1 MVRKEKKSKGGVIL
15 AFIIAFVM
23 VGSILGIVSSDRQ
36 QSQFKYKDI
45 KFKQDQLNNVWYTT
59 INNQKVIFNYLPQD
73 VEQIELTPDITT
85 LLLNKPEIDT
95 TSKINDTF
103 YEEIALAQYN
113 MALTLNPLNLYLR
126 QGFTANNTFNLPI
139 LTCKEATMAVPIIY
153 FQQSNQ
159 TKITLE
165 NNCIIAEARNNI
177 DILRLKDR
185 LLYSILGIIR

>member
-1 MVRKEKKSKGGVIL
+1 MVRKEKKSKSGVIL

-113 MALTLNPLNLYLR
+113 MALTLNSLNLYIR

-165 NNCIIAEARNNI
+165 NNCIIAEARNNM